1 MSPLPDLNQFIA
13 TIARRLQV
21 IYKDDFSE
29 GHINR
34 ILGWISYY
42 GTRAQPAKPW
52 DEKDIVLITYT
63 NTLVKPGEKPLRTLY
78 RFLHGQLG
86 ESVSCVHLLPFFP
99 FTSDDGFAVS
109 DFMTVNPSL
118 GDWTDVTQITKEFGL
133 MADLVI
139 NHVST
144 SHAWFL
150 NYLQDGAPGKGYFI
164 EAESGTDYSRVVR
177 PRNTPLFTRFKTS
190 HGMRDVWTTFSDDQA
205 DLNFANPD
213 VLIEMIRVL
222 LFYISQGVRIV
233 RLDAI
238 AYLWKKA
245 GTNCIHLP
253 ETHEIVK
260 LLRDILSY
268 INPGVLLLTE
278 TNVPNRE
285 NWSYFGENDEAHIV
299 YQFGL
304 PPLLLHALFTGNSE
318 FLTRWAKEIPD
329 TQPGQTFLNYT
340 ASHDGIGVRPL
351 EGLLPSAEIKN
362 LTEAMVAFGGRI
374 SEKTNPDG
382 SSGPYEINIT
392 YLDAMKGDL
401 NGIDSLQMA
410 RFICSQTIMMS
421 FRGIPAFYI
430 HSLIGTSN
438 DYEGMRTTGRARSIN
453 RKTWPENEL
462 MDLLSKETM
471 NRMIFNELRR
481 LLKVRRIS
489 KAFHPDCPMKL
500 LELGSELFAFVR
512 GYAGTGEILCVS
524 NLTQR
529 SLVLPPSIVPGK
541 QGYDLISPDN
551 RFLLSESIPLSAYQT
566 RWILID

>member
-1 MSPLPDLNQFIA
+1 MPPLPDINHFIQTLA
-13 TIARRLQV
+13 PRLQA
-21 IYKDDFSE
+21 IYQDAFSE
-29 GHINR
+29 AHINR

-42 GTRAQPAKPW
+42 GTKSQPAKPW
-52 DEKDIVLITYT
+52 DEKDIVLITYA
-63 NTLVKPGEKPLRTLY
+63 NTLMRPDEKPLRTLY
-78 RFLHGQLG
+78 RFLHSQLG

-109 DFMTVNPSL
+109 DLMTVNPSL
-118 GDWTDVTQITKEFGL
+118 GDWTDVTPIAKEFDL

-144 SHAWFL
+144 SHPWFL
-150 NYLQDGAPGKGYFI
+150 NYLQGEAPGKGYFI
-164 EAESGTDYSRVVR
+164 EADSGADYSQVVR

-190 HGMRDVWTTFSDDQA
+190 QGMRDVWTTFSDDQA

-222 LFYISQGVRIV
+222 LFYISRGIRIV

-238 AYLWKKA
+238 AYLWKKP
-245 GTNCIHLP
+245 GTKCIHLT

-268 INPGVLLLTE
+268 VNPGVLILTE

-285 NWSYFGENDEAHIV
+285 NWSYFGENNEAHMV

-304 PPLLLHALFTGNSE
+304 PPLLLHALFSGNSA

-351 EGLLPSAEIKN
+351 EGFLPPGEIRN
-362 LTEAMVAFGGRI
+362 LTEAIVAFGGRI

-382 SSGPYEINIT
+382 SSGPYEMNIT

-401 NGIDSLQMA
+401 NGIDAFQVA

-421 FRGIPAFYI
+421 IRGIPAFYI
-430 HSLIGTSN
+430 LSLFGTSN
-438 DYEGMRTTGRARSIN
+438 DYEGMRSTGRARSIN

-471 NRMIFNELRR
+471 NGMIFNELLR
-481 LLKVRRIS
+481 LLAVRRKW
-489 KAFHPDCPMKL
+489 KAFHPDSPMKM
-500 LELGSELFAFVR
+500 LESGTKLFAFVR
-512 GYAGTGEILCVS
+512 GYAGNGEILCVS
-524 NLTQR
+524 NLTPH
-529 SLVLPPSIVPGK
+529 SIVISPSIVPGK
-541 QGYDLISPDN
+541 QGWDLISPDN
-551 RFLLSESIPLSAYQT
+551 HFLLSESIPLSAYQT